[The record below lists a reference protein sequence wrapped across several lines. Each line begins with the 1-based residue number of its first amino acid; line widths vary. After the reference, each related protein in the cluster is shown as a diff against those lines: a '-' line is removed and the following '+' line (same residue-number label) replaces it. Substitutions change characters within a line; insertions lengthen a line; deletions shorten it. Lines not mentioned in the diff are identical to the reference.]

1 MIIRYSDPWDKP
13 EGMGFTVSGSGSIV
27 VLAQGLGP
35 QALSLRVLSWFG
47 VQDPKPLNPKP

>member
-47 VQDPKPLNPKP
+47 VQDPKP